1 MITKK
6 QFCEIKIKEYCKD
19 NNISIDELEEGM
31 CFTSSTLA
39 VCMEYLGLLK
49 DNSIKEY
56 VASRGGTMYV
66 YGNRETG
73 EVAILS
79 IREFINLLPE
89 SL

>member
-6 QFCEIKIKEYCKD
+6 HFCEIKIREYCED
-19 NNISIDELEEGM
+19 NDISIDDLKEDI
-31 CFTSSTLA
+31 CFSSSTVA
-39 VCMEYLGLLK
+39 ICMEYLGLLK

-56 VASRGGTMYV
+56 VSSRGGTMYV

-79 IREFINLLPE
+79 TREFLDLLLE